1 MYTELSEYRLLYVLT
16 YMCALTSLFLLDP
29 VTFKLDGVLGLE
41 MECYE
46 QTLIACNRA
55 TLRSAYNAEHL
66 VFDLSVYTKGFMYST
81 VL

>member
-1 MYTELSEYRLLYVLT
+1 M
-16 YMCALTSLFLLDP
+16 
-29 VTFKLDGVLGLE
+29 K
-41 MECYE
+41 CYK